1 MSPPSSTTAGGGGGA
16 ATVWA
21 ELRHAE
27 PSDVPFLRRMIHQ
40 MAEFERLTHLF
51 STTDESLLSTLFP
64 SPPLPHFHS
73 FTPLILETSFSTSPP
88 PSSPQTLTVTQ
99 IPLTSSFSDPDQ
111 STFSSP
117 CGDGKVICGFV
128 ICFPNYSTF
137 LAKPG
142 LYIEDIFVRE
152 AWRRKGLGKF
162 MLSAVAKK
170 AAEIGMGRVEWCVLD
185 WNVNA
190 IEFYKSMGAEV
201 FDEWRICRLA
211 GPSLEKYKNE

>member
-1 MSPPSSTTAGGGGGA
+1 MSPPSSTTAGGGGA
-16 ATVWA
+16 ATVC
-21 ELRHAE
+21 AE
-27 PSDVPFLRRMIHQ
+27 PSD
-40 MAEFERLTHLF
+40 MAEFERVTHLF
-51 STTDESLLSTLFP
+51 SATDESLLSTLFP
-64 SPPLPHFHS
+64 SPPLPNFHS
-73 FTPLILETSFSTSPP
+73 FTPLILETSFSPSPP
-88 PSSPQTLTVTQ
+88 PSFPQTLTLTQ
-99 IPLTSSFSDPDQ
+99 IPLPSSFSDPDQ

-185 WNVNA
+185 WNVNPLSLSSL
-190 IEFYKSMGAEV
+190 FLPPGSLSPPSSMEL
-201 FDEWRICRLA
+201 R
-211 GPSLEKYKNE
+211 S